1 MGSSKSIYDPVKVGK
16 IKHLLLNFQ
25 QKGSPRSFEVY
36 VDEMKVVDRS
46 DNPEDFDT
54 YQDFMDE
61 DTKYIR
67 FIIYCNPNS
76 PRNEQYYFEMN
87 PSSSKS
93 FSNELSGFELD
104 TKIDEKLLTERH
116 KWETEQRQKE
126 QAKEIEEL
134 KAKLTDAEQYIET
147 LENSVEDL
155 KTNGTKA
162 KAGWGEIASVALEG
176 IIRRNPQLLTAIPG
190 GEALAGIL
198 SESNPPQKAIEETP
212 KSEVSFQPKTESTPT
227 NAEDSERLYVV
238 KMIQENFD
246 PLQLTKVWEILK
258 ELSENPDSIQPVLE
272 LLQTS

>member
-16 IKHLLLNFQ
+16 IKHLLFNFQ
-25 QKGSPRSFEVY
+25 QKGSPRSFEVF

-54 YQDFMDE
+54 YLDFMDE

-67 FIIYCNPNS
+67 FIIYSNPNS

-87 PSSSKS
+87 PSSPKS
-93 FSNELSGFELD
+93 FSGELSGFELE
-104 TKIDEKLLTERH
+104 TKMDEKISVERN

-134 KAKLTDAEQYIET
+134 KAKLSDAEQYIET

-155 KTNGTKA
+155 KTNGVKA

-212 KSEVSFQPKTESTPT
+212 KSEVSFQPKMESTPT
-227 NAEDSERLYVV
+227 SIEDSERLYVV

-246 PLQLTKVWEILK
+246 PQELAKVWEILK

>member
-1 MGSSKSIYDPVKVGK
+1 MGRSRSIYDPIKVEK
-16 IKHLLLNFQ
+16 IKHLLFNFQ

-67 FIIYCNPNS
+67 IIIYYSLNS
-76 PRNEQYYFEMN
+76 PRNEQYFFELN
-87 PSSSKS
+87 PSKSKP
-93 FSNELSGFELD
+93 FSGELSGFELE
-104 TKIDEKLLTERH
+104 TKIDEKLIVERS

-126 QAKEIEEL
+126 QAKEIQEL
-134 KAKLTDAEQYIET
+134 KAKLTDAEEYITT

-198 SESNPPQKAIEETP
+198 SESPQQKAIEDTP
-212 KSEVSFQPKTESTPT
+212 QSEVSFQPKTESASTST
-227 NAEDSERLYVV
+227 ENSERLIVI
-238 KMIQENFD
+238 KMIQDNFD
-246 PLQLTKVWEILK
+246 PVQLAKVWEILK

>member
-16 IKHLLLNFQ
+16 IKHLLFNFQ
-25 QKGSPRSFEVY
+25 QKGSPRSFEVF

-54 YQDFMDE
+54 YLDFMDE

-67 FIIYCNPNS
+67 FIIYSNPNS

-87 PSSSKS
+87 PSSPKS
-93 FSNELSGFELD
+93 FSNELSGFELE
-104 TKIDEKLLTERH
+104 TKMDEKISVERN

-198 SESNPPQKAIEETP
+198 SESPTQKAIEETS
-212 KSEVSFQPKTESTPT
+212 KSEVSFQPKTEHTST
-227 NAEDSERLYVV
+227 NAEDSERLYIV
-238 KMIQENFD
+238 KMIQENFE
-246 PLQLTKVWEILK
+246 PQELAKVWEILK

>member
-1 MGSSKSIYDPVKVGK
+1 MGSSKAIYDPVKVEK
-16 IKHLLLNFQ
+16 IKHLLFNFH

-36 VDEMKVVDRS
+36 VDEMKVVDRT

-54 YQDFMDE
+54 YLDFMDD

-67 FIIYCNPNS
+67 FILYYSLNS
-76 PRNEQYYFEMN
+76 PRNEQYYFEIN
-87 PSSSKS
+87 PNKSKS
-93 FSNELSGFELD
+93 FSGDLSGFELE
-104 TKIDEKLLTERH
+104 TKIDDKILTERQ

-134 KAKLTDAEQYIET
+134 KAKLTDAEEYITT

-198 SESNPPQKAIEETP
+198 SESPNQKAIEEAP
-212 KSEVSFQPKTESTPT
+212 KSEVSFQPKTENTNT

-238 KMIQENFD
+238 KMIQENFE
-246 PLQLTKVWEILK
+246 PQELSKVWEILK
-258 ELSENPDSIQPVLE
+258 ELSENPESIQTVLE
-272 LLQTS
+272 LLQTP